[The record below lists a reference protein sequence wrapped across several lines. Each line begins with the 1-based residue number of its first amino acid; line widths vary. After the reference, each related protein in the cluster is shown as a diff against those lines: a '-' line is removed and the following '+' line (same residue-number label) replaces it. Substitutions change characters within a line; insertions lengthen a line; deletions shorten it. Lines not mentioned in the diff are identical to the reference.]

1 MTFSLL
7 SRRSRPLTRPF
18 LAPVA
23 QRLFS
28 DEPAKRV
35 TKVKK
40 KKKGKKGEGGA
51 DRHLD
56 LIFRSLDAP
65 VTKPPKPDDEE
76 ARRNYEI
83 GRNYVIGMFE
93 QHNALNHDLACKL
106 KLKNFAI
113 KMLPRNS
120 KLKEEALKEDSSSPP
135 LWRPI
140 PNFTPPIPDF
150 DPSVF
155 ANLDDD

>member
-7 SRRSRPLTRPF
+7 LRRSRPLSRQF
-18 LAPVA
+18 LAPS
-23 QRLFS
+23 QRLLS

-40 KKKGKKGEGGA
+40 KIKGKKQDGVG
-51 DRHLD
+51 DRNLD
-56 LIFRSLDAP
+56 LILRALDAP
-65 VTKPPKPDDEE
+65 ITEPPKPDEEE

-93 QHNALNHDLACKL
+93 QHNAHNHDLACKI
-106 KLKNFAI
+106 KLKEFAI
-113 KMLPRNS
+113 KMLPRDS

-140 PNFTPPIPDF
+140 PNYTPPIPGF